1 MNSDKLKDI
10 KLKIDEK
17 RIERDKYLKIK
28 KRLEYL
34 EKTAL
39 VSEYLELKAIEN
51 NEIAMLKN
59 EDIISDIFRSNLVY
73 SEDTENIFIYVGT
86 YKIDEYGNEFRVHR
100 FDEVADY
107 EMFKNIE
114 SSEYMRVKITD
125 LKDFFENNKV
135 VYIPDNSLER
145 TYYELQKMYFN
156 DVFKYGGT
164 RAFRKLLLKTKEY
177 Q

>member
-10 KLKIDEK
+10 KLKIEEK

-51 NEIAMLKN
+51 NEIAMQKN

-114 SSEYMRVKITD
+114 SSLTEDEHDLAYRARNSVKGQGAKNYSAYEYNYATAFEALIGYLYLTKQDDRLNEILYMS
-125 LKDFFENNKV
+125 LK
-135 VYIPDNSLER
+135 ER
-145 TYYELQKMYFN
+145 
-156 DVFKYGGT
+156 
-164 RAFRKLLLKTKEY
+164 
-177 Q
+177 